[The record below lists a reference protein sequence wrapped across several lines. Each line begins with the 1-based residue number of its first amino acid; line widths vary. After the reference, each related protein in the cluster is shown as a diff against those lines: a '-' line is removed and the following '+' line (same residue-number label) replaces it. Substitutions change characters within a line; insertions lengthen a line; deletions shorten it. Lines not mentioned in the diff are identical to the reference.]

1 MKDIVE
7 KEAKEEKK
15 QEKEEDINLT
25 PQEHERALN
34 GAYRRNRYQK
44 QILIVTLN
52 KLNHTSRR

>member
-1 MKDIVE
+1 ME
-7 KEAKEEKK
+7 KEAKEKKK
-15 QEKEEDINLT
+15 QEKEEGINLT